1 MKIAFI
7 AGLNNKKIAQKTTAL
22 EAVGEIDSIDLFR
35 RSKFES
41 GKIRWVPIAVWIQN
55 NRILSEIVRFM
66 KLIFSGYKYDIIIGC
81 EQAYHGVWAWIAGI
95 LWKKPVIQLIN
106 TDVDAV
112 FNSRLLK
119 RVVMSSAAC
128 GVRGPVSQQKL
139 REKGYNK
146 PIIIISNTYRAPEA
160 DNHKPADKL
169 YDFIAVSNYTF
180 AKDYPWMFEVLSA
193 VRQKCPEFKVAIV
206 GPGYKTKFKG
216 LTERHGLNGNIVFF
230 DYQDEEALKTLYRK
244 SRALILTSKVEGLP
258 MVVIEA
264 MSFGLPVFTTA
275 VGELSWLIKDKI
287 EGRIF
292 QHGNTKDAAQIIA
305 DELKHKEH
313 FNIMGQNAKQRFNEL
328 SPQFCIEEVAKSW
341 EMLLKSC
348 RSEKVLS
355 KVLLLF

>member
-1 MKIAFI
+1 MKIALI
-7 AGLNNKKIAQKTTAL
+7 AGLNNKKIAQKTAAL
-22 EAVGEIDSIDLFR
+22 EAVGEIYSIDLFR

-41 GKIRWVPIAVWIQN
+41 EKIRWIPIPVWIQN

-139 REKGYNK
+139 HEKGYNR
-146 PIIIISNTYRAPEA
+146 PVIVISNTYKAPEQ
-160 DNHKPADKL
+160 DNHNPADKV

-180 AKDYPWMFEVLSA
+180 AKDYPWMFEVLSV
-193 VRQKCPEFKVAIV
+193 VRQKYPELKVAIV
-206 GPGYKTKFKG
+206 GPGYKTKLKG
-216 LTERHGLNGNIVFF
+216 LTEKYGLTENIEFF
-230 DYQDEEALKTLYRK
+230 EYQNEEGLESLYQK
-244 SRALILTSKVEGLP
+244 SRALILTSTVEGLP

-264 MSFGLPVFTTA
+264 MSFGLPVFVTP
-275 VGELSWLIKDKI
+275 VGELPWLIRDGI
-287 EGRIF
+287 EGRMIPN
-292 QHGNTKDAAQIIA
+292 GNTSEMSQAIIS
-305 DELKHKEH
+305 ELNNSDSLNK
-313 FNIMGQNAKQRFNEL
+313 MGGNAKKRFNEL
-328 SPQFCIEEVAKSW
+328 LPQFQVEEIKKAWKTLFAAT
-341 EMLLKSC
+341 MKNC
-348 RSEKVLS
+348 S
-355 KVLLLF
+355 KKL